1 MVGVAAALRVAPSV
15 LVLQLQTLLNLRS
28 GNKVACRWRLTDSP
42 INPRTANVSCELTI
56 RTYES
61 NYLQPFGQLYLEY
74 HGSTYHGS
82 TYHMALLTMALL
94 ILPAGR

>member
-1 MVGVAAALRVAPSV
+1 M
-15 LVLQLQTLLNLRS
+15 
-28 GNKVACRWRLTDSP
+28 ACRWRLTDSP
-42 INPRTANVSCELTI
+42 INPRTANHAANVSCELTI